1 MTERS
6 VHQSILTEEVL
17 ELIQPKSGGIYLD
30 GTFGGGGHSHALL
43 EACSPRGK
51 VIAVDRDESV
61 EAFAKPLIER
71 YGRRFEF
78 GVMRYDQVAKLETS
92 FDGALLDLGLSSD
105 QLTPPAGGSGRGFT
119 YSRNEPLD
127 MRFDSTKGQT
137 ASQLLSQANVQELER
152 IFREYGEDRHGGQ
165 LARKIASKR
174 KIEPVRT
181 TFDLV
186 TIVGTT
192 EPKVLSKIFQ
202 ALRIAVNDEL
212 TRLKQGLI
220 AVTESLKPGGV
231 LAVISFHSLE
241 DRIVKEY
248 VRSSLEPL
256 TKKPIIATETEIVNN
271 PRARSAKLRGGIKR

>member
-43 EACSPRGK
+43 EACSPQGK
-51 VIAVDRDESV
+51 VVAVDRDEGV
-61 EAFAKPLIER
+61 MAFAKPLLER

-78 GVMRYDQVAKLETS
+78 VGMRYDQVARLETS

-105 QLTPPAGGSGRGFT
+105 QLEASGRGFT